1 MANGIVY
8 DSARRPPSFWEE
20 LTALWAYRDLVVQL
34 VARDV
39 KVRYKRSVLG
49 VAWTMLNPL
58 LMMVVLSLVFS
69 HLFRWDLPNYPV
81 YLLSGTLL
89 WNFFAQTTTLGMQ
102 QLVWGGAL
110 LNRIYVPR
118 TVFAV
123 SALGTGL
130 VNLGLA
136 LIPLGL
142 IMLATGTPFR
152 PALLFLPA
160 AVLLAAAFTLGVA
173 LLLSSVAVV
182 FPDIIEM
189 YQVILTAWYFLTP
202 VFYPAKI
209 LPEPYGLWLGLN
221 PMHHL
226 LAAFRGPI
234 YEGALPSAEAFAAS
248 AVLALGVLAA
258 GWLTFTARAD
268 KIVYRL

>member
-1 MANGIVY
+1 MADEIVY
-8 DSARRPPSFWEE
+8 DSARRPPAFWEE
-20 LTALWAYRDLVVQL
+20 LAALWAYRDLVGQL

-58 LMMVVLSLVFS
+58 LMMVVLTLVFS

-110 LNRIYVPR
+110 LHRIYVPR

-130 VNLGLA
+130 VNLALA
-136 LIPLGL
+136 LIPLSL
-142 IMLATGTPFR
+142 IMLVTGAPFR
-152 PALLFLPA
+152 PALVFVPIAVVQA
-160 AVLLAAAFTLGVA
+160 ALFTLGVS
-173 LLLSSVAVV
+173 LLLSSVAVA

-209 LPEPYGLWLGLN
+209 FPAQYALWLKIN

-226 LAAFRGPI
+226 VAAFRGPI
-234 YEGALPSAEAFAAS
+234 YEGALPSVESMAAS
-248 AVLALGVLAA
+248 TALALAVLAV
-258 GWLTFTARAD
+258 GWLAFTAHAD
-268 KIVYRL
+268 RMVYRL